1 MQQKKHSLM
10 TWVATALAFLIMSG
24 LLGAMLAGCGEA
36 KDAEQKIQ
44 AQVKD
49 KVYPL
54 NADER
59 RMAETNAKNYF
70 EKNWPG
76 PGGAPKTGMFT
87 SCRPSDSNFNGL
99 VSCFG
104 FLPNQ
109 QTAVMVETKRY
120 CGYRPDL
127 VGCSDEDTV
136 K

>member
-1 MQQKKHSLM
+1 MKYTLI
-10 TWVATALAFLIMSG
+10 ALAALT
-24 LLGAMLAGCGEA
+24 LAACA
-36 KDAEQKIQ
+36 KEETAEQKIQ

-49 KVYPL
+49 KMYAL

-59 RMAETNAKNYF
+59 LMAQANAKNYF
-70 EKNWPG
+70 EKAWPG
-76 PGGAPKTGMFT
+76 PGGAPKVGMFT

-109 QTAVMVETKRY
+109 QTDVMVETKRY

>member
-1 MQQKKHSLM
+1 MKHTL
-10 TWVATALAFLIMSG
+10 TALFLTA
-24 LLGAMLAGCGEA
+24 LFLAACTDGPT
-36 KDAEQKIQ
+36 AEQKIQ

-49 KVYPL
+49 KVCAL

-59 RMAETNAKNYF
+59 LMAQTNAKNYF
-70 EKNWPG
+70 EKAWPG
-76 PGGAPKTGMFT
+76 RGAPKTGMFT
-87 SCRPSDSNFNGL
+87 SCRPSDSNFNGF

-109 QTAVMVETKRY
+109 QNDVMVETKRY
-120 CGYRPDL
+120 CGYRPEL